1 MLHSFTD
8 VNACAYW
15 WLALIFSNLA
25 PKGIFLLMSEDKTI
39 ETWQRLKDCSTFSLK
54 SIPLR
59 HLNWKFSQSPQA
71 ES

>member
-1 MLHSFTD
+1 MCLLVVSIDLPKF
-8 VNACAYW
+8 
-15 WLALIFSNLA
+15 A